1 MRSNMIIG
9 GRLFR
14 SGISL
19 LFVLVLIAQ
28 FASALPQEAKGLVSH
43 VSDGDTLTVQG
54 TGAIRLADINSPELD
69 APGGPEAK
77 EYTRTLLL
85 DKQIYLDIDNKTGQ
99 DRYDRYVCIV
109 YLINSD
115 GSLGGNFNRMLVDSG
130 HAIVEDARDNEFDPA
145 QWWGDAKVQKSLSK
159 DVKLVGSAKSDKYH
173 YPDCQWARKIKPSNE
188 IWFTSSEDA
197 RSKGYVPCGVC
208 SPR

>member
-54 TGAIRLADINSPELD
+54 AGVIRRADINSLELD
-69 APGGPEAK
+69 ALGGPEAR
-77 EYTRTLLL
+77 EYTRTMLL
-85 DKQIYLDIDNKTGQ
+85 DKQIYLDLDNK
-99 DRYDRYVCIV
+99 
-109 YLINSD
+109 LPMWP
-115 GSLGGNFNRMLVDSG
+115 L
-130 HAIVEDARDNEFDPA
+130 
-145 QWWGDAKVQKSLSK
+145 
-159 DVKLVGSAKSDKYH
+159 
-173 YPDCQWARKIKPSNE
+173 
-188 IWFTSSEDA
+188 
-197 RSKGYVPCGVC
+197 
-208 SPR
+208 